1 MADRFAR
8 KTDTATARAAQAP
21 AFSRST
27 GLPLWMGKATAE
39 IKGKVPEGMKE
50 DFARRAHDL
59 RVNESELLRD
69 VLMLYLYGREEV
81 ERMQV
86 ERVRIVAEMSH
97 LSARDNA

>member
-1 MADRFAR
+1 MTAR
-8 KTDTATARAAQAP
+8 RALSKEEATARSAQVA

-50 DFARRAHDL
+50 DFSRRAHDL
-59 RVNESELLRD
+59 RLNESELLRD